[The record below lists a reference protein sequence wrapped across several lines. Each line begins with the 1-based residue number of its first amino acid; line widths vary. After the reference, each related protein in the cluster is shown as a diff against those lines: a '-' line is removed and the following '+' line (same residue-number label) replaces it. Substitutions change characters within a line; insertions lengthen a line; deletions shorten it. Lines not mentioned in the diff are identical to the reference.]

1 MRSKNEDKIQRIIE
15 YINERFF
22 TEREVPSLQEIA
34 DYVGL
39 AKSSVNRYITEME
52 RRGLLTRSGG
62 FYGLETQAMRNA
74 GRKLNSMPIVG
85 QIACG
90 SPILAEENI
99 EGYLSIS
106 GDFLGSGEFFVLKA
120 KGNSMIKAGIN
131 YGDLVIIRKQSSAD
145 EGQIVVALID
155 DGECTLK
162 KYFLDKRRRKVRLHP
177 ENDEMEDMYFDKIQI
192 QGVAVKI
199 IKDIEI

>member
-1 MRSKNEDKIQRIIE
+1 MRSKNEDKIQRITE

-52 RRGLLTRSGG
+52 QRGLLTRSGG

-74 GRKLNSMPIVG
+74 GRKLSSMPIVG

-106 GDFLGSGEFFVLKA
+106 GEFLGSGEFFVLKA

-131 YGDLVIIRKQSSAD
+131 DGDLVIIRKQSSAD